1 MAAPIWLRGQD
12 LAVFTVQPGTR
23 SATDGSITWGTAIS
37 MLSVLSSV
45 TFEDMRETE
54 MIIPVTAVQA
64 HYERTILNSSCT
76 IVEIL
81 KRGGTVAAGTP
92 QVPTATTGP
101 ILPLIAQ
108 GWDLVKVVATRG
120 KAAGVGT
127 SLTCQTYTYLGTIS
141 RFSDGHQ
148 NLGANTC
155 SLTLVPINDGTNSAM
170 TDVESAVA

>member
-1 MAAPIWLRGQD
+1 MAAPLFLRGQD
-12 LAVFTVQPGTR
+12 LKVCTVQPGTR
-23 SATDGSITWGTAIS
+23 SASDGSITWGTAVS
-37 MLSVLSSV
+37 LLDVLQSI
-45 TFEDMRETE
+45 TFQDTRETE

-92 QVPTATTGP
+92 QVPTASTGP
-101 ILPLIAQ
+101 ILPMIAQ
-108 GWDLVKVVATRG
+108 GWDLVKVVCTRG

-141 RFSDGHQ
+141 GFSDGHQ
-148 NLGANTC
+148 NIGANTC
-155 SLTLVPINDGTNSAM
+155 SLSLVPINDGTNSAFV
-170 TDVESAVA
+170 DVEAALS